1 MGYDLP
7 VFGIIR
13 KYVYGPYIAFVILVF
28 VVAEVRD
35 RRLRSQSVEK
45 ILSETGS
52 IWDDKDEESDLEPMT
67 METFLDVTRL
77 GSALCI
83 VDGRV
88 LDITDF
94 VNIHPGGPELL
105 KCKYISIDQ
114 AASLLIRDHFL
125 TLLTPISRCA
135 RLGYN

>member
-1 MGYDLP
+1 VVVFSSQAFGYDLP

-13 KYVYGPYIAFVILVF
+13 QYVYGPYIAFVLFVF
-28 VVAEVRD
+28 AVAEVRK
-35 RRLRSQSVEK
+35 RWLHAQNVEK
-45 ILSETGS
+45 VLTDTGT
-52 IWDDKDEESDLEPMT
+52 IWDDKDEESDLEPMS

-94 VNIHPGGPELL
+94 INIHPGGPDLL
-105 KCKYISIDQ
+105 KCKYGCVMDLS
-114 AASLLIRDHFL
+114 
-125 TLLTPISRCA
+125 TLSF
-135 RLGYN
+135 